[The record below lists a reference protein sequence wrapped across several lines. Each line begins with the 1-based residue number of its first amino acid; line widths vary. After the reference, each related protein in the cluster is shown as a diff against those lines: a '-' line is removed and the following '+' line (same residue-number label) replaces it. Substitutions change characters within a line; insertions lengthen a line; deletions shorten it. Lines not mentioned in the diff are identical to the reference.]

1 MGMEAK
7 PKVVILCGGM
17 GTRLREETE
26 AKPKPLVEVGG
37 HPILWHIMK
46 LYAHAGFTDFVLC
59 LGYKGQLIREHFE
72 ENNREGWNII
82 FADTGEKTNTGGRIK
97 RAEKFIDCENFMAT
111 YGDGLSTVDLN
122 ALYDYHLR
130 HGKVATITCVHPY
143 SKYGEVA
150 LAKDGAVQNFVEKP
164 VLKDYINGGFHVYKR
179 GFLAYLGEDDV
190 LEHKPFARLV
200 QEKQMMGFRHEGFW
214 HSMDTWRD
222 KEDLNAMWNCG
233 TPAWKIWKD

>member
-1 MGMEAK
+1 MEEK

-26 AKPKPLVEVGG
+26 ARPKPLVEVGG
-37 HPILWHIMK
+37 KPILWHIMK

-59 LGYKGQLIREHFE
+59 LGYKGDMIRDYFKSNNH
-72 ENNREGWNII
+72 ENWGVE

-97 RAEKFIDCENFMAT
+97 RAERFIQGDNFMAT
-111 YGDGLSTVDLN
+111 YGDGLSTVDLR
-122 ALYDYHLR
+122 ALYTYHVK
-130 HGKVATITCVHPY
+130 HGKTGTITCVHPY

-150 LAKDGAVQNFVEKP
+150 LAQDGHVQNFIEKP

-179 GFLAYLGEDDV
+179 KFLDYLGEDDV

-200 QEKQMMGFRHEGFW
+200 EQGQMMGFRHEGFW

-222 KEDLNAMWNCG
+222 KEDLNAMWSSG
-233 TPAWKIWKD
+233 KPQWKVWTD